1 MIGLIGSWVRALT
14 GAALLCTMALA
25 LCPKGAPRRVLNSA
39 AACVMA
45 LALLSP
51 AAKPAAE
58 GFARAFAQ
66 YSEDAREITDSA
78 EAAAGSY
85 ERRVIESEL
94 EAYIMDR
101 AEGLDAELSGA
112 SVALRWSEEGYWYP
126 WECRLEGPA
135 ANAELSGLIEA
146 ELGIPEARQY
156 WEVSA

>member
-1 MIGLIGSWVRALT
+1 MQDD
-14 GAALLCTMALA
+14 
-25 LCPKGAPRRVLNSA
+25 PH
-39 AACVMA
+39 
-45 LALLSP
+45 
-51 AAKPAAE
+51 
-58 GFARAFAQ
+58 FARAFAQ

-112 SVALRWSEEGYWYP
+112 SVTLRWSEEGYWYP

-135 ANAELSGLIEA
+135 ANAELSELIEA

-156 WEVSA
+156 WEVGA